1 MKHLSEFEKNNTS
14 KKLLNMINRRIPK
27 SNNAYDVK
35 HDKFIRKV
43 ICGNKEENLTIG
55 KSYNLYAEFN
65 TGAMLSGKCFVV
77 FDNTNNFVGYDSDYF
92 LEEYQWDSRKYN
104 L

>member
-1 MKHLSEFEKNNTS
+1 MKHLSEFENNKS
-14 KKLLNMINRRIPK
+14 RKFLNALTRK
-27 SNNAYDVK
+27 SLNLNKVYDVK
-35 HDKFIRKV
+35 HDKFLRNV
-43 ICGNKEENLTIG
+43 ICAKKEEKLTVG
-55 KSYNLYAEFN
+55 KSYNLYSEFN

-92 LEEYQWDSRKYN
+92 LEEYQWDAKKYN

>member
-14 KKLLNMINRRIPK
+14 KKLLNIINRRYINMNK
-27 SNNAYDVK
+27 LYDVK
-35 HDKFIRKV
+35 HDKFLRKV
-43 ICGNKEENLTIG
+43 ICSKKEEKLTVG
-55 KSYNLYAEFN
+55 KPYNLYAEFN

-92 LEEYQWDSRKYN
+92 LEEYQWYSRKYN